1 MATKQDVLNFI
12 SAQGYAPS
20 GVEHD
25 LLVKYVEATDAS
37 NEYAQ
42 SVIAAFNAFVSPA
55 PVETPKA
62 KSKAKAEAP
71 AAE

>member
-1 MATKQDVLNFI
+1 MATKQDVLNFV

-37 NEYAQ
+37 NAYAQ
-42 SVIAAFNAFVSPA
+42 SVIAAFNAFLT
-55 PVETPKA
+55 PVEAPKA
-62 KSKAKAEAP
+62 KSKAKAEEP

>member
-12 SAQGYAPS
+12 SAQGHAPS

-25 LLVKYVEATDAS
+25 ILVKYVEATDAS
-37 NEYAQ
+37 NAYAQ
-42 SVIAAFNAFVSPA
+42 SVIAAFNAFLAPA
-55 PVETPKA
+55 PVEAPKA
-62 KSKAKAEAP
+62 KSKAKAEEP